1 MKLKQEVVG
10 DEDILS
16 EEEVPGQ
23 EHIITITHWM
33 ELECTV
39 GCFNHGVT
47 GARYN
52 TLKIDQDKSS
62 MLGAMIWGVRV
73 TSDTKNQVMCSLLSQ
88 NQ

>member
-39 GCFNHGVT
+39 GGGWSEV
-47 GARYN
+47 
-52 TLKIDQDKSS
+52 QDTEDGS
-62 MLGAMIWGVRV
+62 
-73 TSDTKNQVMCSLLSQ
+73 
-88 NQ
+88 